1 MCQYCYTVSKYAL
14 SKSPTFR
21 SLDFVIDRHFMKL
34 FKTSNMNTVRHCQ
47 QLFNFELHR
56 VTVETETETD
66 FIEHTVHIAA
76 LRG

>member
-14 SKSPTFR
+14 SKSPT
-21 SLDFVIDRHFMKL
+21 FVIDRHFMKL

-47 QLFNFELHR
+47 ELFNFELHR